1 MTTIA
6 YAIYT
11 GPHWES
17 ELFGVYTDKA
27 VADEVAAILDAA
39 TYKDE
44 PVFVQ
49 EIQLN
54 PAIPSI
60 IYVCN
65 HYSRQEDDK
74 APYLAESI
82 NRQFGYTL
90 PDIKVFAP
98 YKNGLYGASGYGFT
112 EEEARSNVVEA
123 LRDLNTTPHKVVVDD
138 DHNAYN

>member
-11 GPHWES
+11 GPHWEQ

-27 VADEVAAILDAA
+27 VAEEVLAVLDAA
-39 TYKDE
+39 TYNDE
-44 PVFVQ
+44 PAFMQ

-65 HYSRQEDDK
+65 HYPRQEGDE
-74 APYLAESI
+74 APYIEEII

-90 PDIKVFAP
+90 PEVKVIAS
-98 YKNGLYGASGYGFT
+98 YEGGLYGAYGYGFT
-112 EEEARSNVVEA
+112 EQEARNSAVEI
-123 LRDLNTTPHKVVVDD
+123 LRDLNTTPHKIVVT
-138 DHNAYN
+138 DHKAYN